1 MDGSNSNIRI
11 REISDAG
18 ELKIV
23 EELAWKIFPKTYA
36 DLIPAE
42 QTPYMMR
49 IMYDDAVLR
58 KEFAEGMHFVLI
70 TDAGT
75 PIGYICWHLSYANGV
90 RIARLEKL
98 YLDFAYHGRS
108 IGNMGIN
115 YVIDAARR
123 TDAAFITLNVNKGN
137 IRAQKA
143 YCRAGF
149 YRYFSEKEEVG
160 GGFFKDDYVMRYD
173 LAPQR
178 SINQYGFTRVA
189 DVVPEALFDLR
200 YCSENN
206 FVGTRIDGY
215 EAPVALLTVAAA
227 EALKEVAAEAGKA
240 GYKLKIYDAYR
251 PARAVAHFLRWA
263 QDPADTRMK
272 ASFYPGI
279 DKSEIIPG
287 GYIAARSAHSR
298 GSTVDLTLCDSA
310 TGEELDMGGAFD
322 RFGPESRPAWCGD
335 PETGTYTGKLPDDA
349 PAGARPVTA
358 AQFRNR
364 MLLREAMVRHGF
376 VPIATEWW
384 HFILSGE
391 PYEDTYFDFPVK

>member
-1 MDGSNSNIRI
+1 MDVSTADIRI

-23 EELAWKIFPKTYA
+23 EELAWKIFPATYS

-70 TDAGT
+70 TVAGV
-75 PIGYICWHLSYANGV
+75 PIGYICWHLIEANGV

-115 YVIDAARR
+115 HVIDAARR

-137 IRAQKA
+137 VRAQKA

-149 YRYFSEKEEVG
+149 YRYLSEKEDVG
-160 GGFFKDDYVMRYD
+160 DGFFKDDYVMRYD
-173 LAPQR
+173 LIPKR
-178 SINQYGFTRVA
+178 SVNQYGFARVA

-200 YCSENN
+200 YYSENN

-227 EALKEVAAEAGKA
+227 EALQKVAAEAGKA
-240 GYKLKIYDAYR
+240 GYKLNIYDAYR

-272 ASFYPGI
+272 ASFYPGL
-279 DKSEIIPG
+279 DKQEIIPS
-287 GYIAARSAHSR
+287 GYLAERSAHSR
-298 GSTVDLTLCDSA
+298 GSTVDLTLCDAA
-310 TGEELDMGGAFD
+310 TGEELDMGGTFD
-322 RFGPESRPAWCGD
+322 WFGPASRPGWCGD

-349 PAGARPVTA
+349 PVGARPVNET
-358 AQFRNR
+358 QFRNR
-364 MLLREAMVRHGF
+364 MLLRDAMMRYGF
-376 VPIATEWW
+376 APIATEWW
-384 HFILSGE
+384 HFTLSGE